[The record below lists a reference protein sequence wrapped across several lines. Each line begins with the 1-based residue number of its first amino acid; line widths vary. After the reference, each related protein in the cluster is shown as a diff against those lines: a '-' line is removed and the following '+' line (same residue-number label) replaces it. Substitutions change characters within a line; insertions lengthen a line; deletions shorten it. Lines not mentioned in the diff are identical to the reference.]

1 MKQKIIELA
10 VVYTAYLLIRDLQQV
25 QHHCMSSHVLQ
36 QPLLLH
42 ATLLV
47 AVTQLTEPQQD
58 L

>member
-1 MKQKIIELA
+1 M
-10 VVYTAYLLIRDLQQV
+10 AYLLIRDLQQV